1 VVITFPLAAGLPEV
15 RHPAPP
21 AQAPRRVTSSWLG
34 VTINA
39 ASGDR
44 NALGVVS
51 SRTRRRAAQA
61 LVDRAERVAGS
72 VDEDAITV
80 MGWTAPQ
87 EARVASRGWHNLG
100 LTVTVLGVYM
110 AMMHVSP

>member
-1 VVITFPLAAGLPEV
+1 M
-15 RHPAPP
+15 
-21 AQAPRRVTSSWLG
+21 
-34 VTINA
+34 
-39 ASGDR
+39 
-44 NALGVVS
+44 
-51 SRTRRRAAQA
+51 
-61 LVDRAERVAGS
+61 
-72 VDEDAITV
+72 DEDAITV